1 MDCGVA
7 IHAVYYKRNPYAIPQ
22 GLRFRRVWTCRV
34 PGAIFEGPHDWGAP
48 RRMSLP
54 NDGACSLHQDYQLF
68 ESLAIFAATVFT
80 RVYEPKTYSY
90 CRFMM

>member
-1 MDCGVA
+1 MIG
-7 IHAVYYKRNPYAIPQ
+7 
-22 GLRFRRVWTCRV
+22 
-34 PGAIFEGPHDWGAP
+34 GAP

-54 NDGACSLHQDYQLF
+54 NDGACSLHQDYQFF